1 MVGLVRFFIILLTV
15 IMRIS
20 KEGWIIHGFAL
31 LHAAVALGC
40 RLGGLADEMML
51 TLLTMLMVVLLCLR
65 CRVSGLMMAV
75 SVLAVNL
82 VGVVLGHGTARL
94 FDGFTDSP
102 LVIYPLS
109 TFVSTEI
116 IGWTML
122 LIARGHA
129 RKHTVAPEQ
138 MASSLIW
145 LLIAFVVILITRL
158 AILLLYSQSW
168 EGLNT
173 TLTILLD
180 YSVTLAVVVV
190 VAQYA
195 LRLQQRA
202 LAASE
207 KANLAQ
213 YRYHKL
219 KQQVNPHFL
228 FNSLNVLDYM
238 IQEQRPE
245 DASRYTH
252 KLAEVYRYMI
262 KSEDETTVRL
272 RDEMEFVSQY
282 ADLLKVRFPEG
293 LEVETDIPE
302 EAMSRSVVPCCMQ
315 LLVENATKHNAV
327 QPDHPLRVRITADA
341 DSVTVT
347 NNRIPKLRRT
357 ASTGLG
363 LQYIRQQYRDLSGKS
378 ITVLEDE
385 HNYTVTLPLL

>member
-1 MVGLVRFFIILLTV
+1 
-15 IMRIS
+15 MRIS

-40 RLGGLADEMML
+40 RLGGLADDMML
-51 TLLTMLMVVLLCLR
+51 TLLSMLMVVLICLR
-65 CRVSGLMMAV
+65 CRVSGFMMAV
-75 SVLAVNL
+75 SILAVNL
-82 VGVVLGHGTARL
+82 VGVLLGRGTAWL
-94 FDGFTDSP
+94 IDSFTDSP

-109 TFVSTEI
+109 TFVCTEI

-122 LIARGHA
+122 LVARSYA
-129 RKHTVAPEQ
+129 RRHTEAPEQ

-145 LLIAFVVILITRL
+145 LLIAFVIILVTRL

-168 EGLNT
+168 EGRNT
-173 TLTILLD
+173 AVTILLD
-180 YSVTLAVVVV
+180 YTLTLAVVVV
-190 VAQYA
+190 LAEYA
-195 LRLQQRA
+195 LRLQRRA

-238 IQEQRPE
+238 IQEQTPE
-245 DASRYTH
+245 EASRYTH

-272 RDEMEFVSQY
+272 REEMEFVEKY
-282 ADLLKVRFPEG
+282 VDLLKVRFPEG
-293 LEVETDIPE
+293 LDVQVDIPE
-302 EAMSRSVVPCCMQ
+302 EALSRAVVPCCVQ
-315 LLVENATKHNAV
+315 LLIENALKHNTVQGDIPLHVAV
-327 QPDHPLRVRITADA
+327 RVEDEC
-341 DSVTVT
+341 VVVT
-347 NNRIPKLRRT
+347 NNRNPKLRRA

-363 LQYIRQQYRDLSGKS
+363 LQYIRQQYKDLSGKA

-385 HNYTVTLPLL
+385 QNYTVSLPLL

>member
-1 MVGLVRFFIILLTV
+1 
-15 IMRIS
+15 MRIS
-20 KEGWIIHGFAL
+20 KESWIIHGFAL

-40 RLGGLADEMML
+40 RVGGLADDMML
-51 TLLTMLMVVLLCLR
+51 TLLSMLMVVLICLS
-65 CRVSGLMMAV
+65 CRVSGFMMAV

-82 VGVVLGHGTARL
+82 VGVLLGRGTAWL
-94 FDGFTDSP
+94 FDLFTDSP

-109 TFVSTEI
+109 TFVSSEI
-116 IGWTML
+116 IGWAML
-122 LIARGHA
+122 LIARSYARNHA
-129 RKHTVAPEQ
+129 EAPEQ

-145 LLIAFVVILITRL
+145 LLIAFVIILITRL

-168 EGLNT
+168 EGRNT
-173 TLTILLD
+173 AVTILLD
-180 YSVTLAVVVV
+180 YSLTLAVVVV
-190 VAQYA
+190 LAEYA
-195 LRLQQRA
+195 LRLQRRA

-207 KANLAQ
+207 RAHLAQ
-213 YRYHKL
+213 FRYHKL

-238 IQEQRPE
+238 IQEQTPE

-272 RDEMEFVSQY
+272 RDEMAFVEQY
-282 ADLLKVRFPEG
+282 VDLLKVRFPEG
-293 LEVETDIPE
+293 LDVQVDIPE
-302 EAMSRSVVPCCMQ
+302 EALSRSVVPCSLQ
-315 LLVENATKHNAV
+315 LLIENALKHNSVSPDTPLHVAV
-327 QPDHPLRVRITADA
+327 RVED
-341 DSVTVT
+341 DGVVVS

-363 LQYIRQQYRDLSGKS
+363 LQYIRQQYQDLSGKS

-385 HNYTVTLPLL
+385 QHYTVTLPLL

>member
-138 MASSLIW
+138 MATSLIW

-168 EGLNT
+168 EGRNT
-173 TLTILLD
+173 TFTILLD
-180 YSVTLAVVVV
+180 YSVTLTVVVV

>member
-40 RLGGLADEMML
+40 RLGGLADDMML

-82 VGVVLGHGTARL
+82 VGVVLGHGTAQL
-94 FDGFTDSP
+94 FDAFTDSP

-122 LIARGHA
+122 LIARSHA

-138 MASSLIW
+138 MATSLIW

-168 EGLNT
+168 EGRNT
-173 TLTILLD
+173 TFTILLD

-207 KANLAQ
+207 KAHLAQ

-293 LEVETDIPE
+293 LEVETDIPD

-327 QPDHPLRVRITADA
+327 QPDHPLRVRISADA

-347 NNRIPKLRRT
+347 NNRIPKLRRS

>member
-15 IMRIS
+15 IMRIL

-168 EGLNT
+168 EGRNT

-302 EAMSRSVVPCCMQ
+302 EAMSRSVAPCCLQ

>member
-1 MVGLVRFFIILLTV
+1 
-15 IMRIS
+15 MRIS

-40 RLGGLADEMML
+40 RLGGLADDMML
-51 TLLTMLMVVLLCLR
+51 TLLSMLMVVLICLR
-65 CRVSGLMMAV
+65 CRVSGFMMAV
-75 SVLAVNL
+75 SILAVNL
-82 VGVVLGHGTARL
+82 VGVLLGRGTAWL
-94 FDGFTDSP
+94 IDSFTDSP

-109 TFVSTEI
+109 TFVCTEI

-122 LIARGHA
+122 LIARSYA
-129 RKHTVAPEQ
+129 RRHTEAPEQ

-145 LLIAFVVILITRL
+145 LLIAFVIILVTRL

-168 EGLNT
+168 EGRNT
-173 TLTILLD
+173 AVTILLD
-180 YSVTLAVVVV
+180 YTLTLAVVVV
-190 VAQYA
+190 LAEYA
-195 LRLQQRA
+195 LRLQRRA

-238 IQEQRPE
+238 IQEQTPE
-245 DASRYTH
+245 EASRYTH

-272 RDEMEFVSQY
+272 REEMEFVEKY
-282 ADLLKVRFPEG
+282 VDLLKVRFPEG
-293 LEVETDIPE
+293 LDVQVDISE
-302 EAMSRSVVPCCMQ
+302 EALSRAVVPCCVQ
-315 LLVENATKHNAV
+315 LLIENALKHTTVQGDTPLHVAV
-327 QPDHPLRVRITADA
+327 RVEDEC
-341 DSVTVT
+341 VVVT
-347 NNRIPKLRRT
+347 NNRNPKLRRA

-363 LQYIRQQYRDLSGKS
+363 LQYIRQQYKDLSGKA

-385 HNYTVTLPLL
+385 QNYTVSLPLL